1 MLHVG
6 GVKIQCKK
14 ERNNSAEKFRQLLF
28 FESTKK
34 KETRKTEQNAIQ
46 NQILIKSIQI
56 FRFGIEKL
64 TAKLAL
70 KYLQIAMHQV

>member
-1 MLHVG
+1 MRPLFSH
-6 GVKIQCKK
+6 KFNKSLFNQ
-14 ERNNSAEKFRQLLF
+14 NNSAEKFRQLLF

-46 NQILIKSIQI
+46 NQILIKSIRI

-64 TAKLAL
+64 TAKVVLF
-70 KYLQIAMHQV
+70 